1 MKTAMLGTLVSLA
14 LAVLGGCASEEMA
27 IRTLPEE
34 TPAADIAM
42 ATEEAAAPNAA
53 VPAPADGQDEQ
64 QPATPLPQITA
75 NDAPSMHTFDP
86 WERANRF
93 TYRFNARVDE
103 AVFLP
108 VANGYRR
115 LPTPVRSGVHHFF
128 GNLGEVHSMLNYA
141 LQGRLGLGARSLGR
155 FLINSTVGIGGLFDV
170 ATKIK
175 LPGAPTGLSATLGKW
190 GMHPGPYLVIPFLGP
205 STLRDGIGVA
215 GDFGTSYSINVADLY
230 RGDKTWLLTGTDLI
244 DKRANS
250 SFRYYATGSPFE
262 YETVRFLYVRKRLI
276 EDDGLHKHSAPEP
289 RDPAVPAGQ

>member
-1 MKTAMLGTLVSLA
+1 MKTAMLATLVPLA
-14 LAVLGGCASEEMA
+14 LVVLGGCASEEMA

-42 ATEEAAAPNAA
+42 ATEEAAAPTAA
-53 VPAPADGQDEQ
+53 VPALADGQDEQ
-64 QPATPLPQITA
+64 QPATPLPQVTVD
-75 NDAPSMHTFDP
+75 DAPSMHTFDP

-115 LPTPVRSGVHHFF
+115 LPTPVRSGVHNFF

-250 SFRYYATGSPFE
+250 SFRYYASGSPFE
-262 YETVRFLYVRKRLI
+262 YETIRFLYVRKRLI
-276 EDDGLHKHSAPEP
+276 EDDGLHKHSKPEP
-289 RDPAVPAGQ
+289 RDPEVPAGQ